1 MTNLY
6 LRHLVD
12 RPAWY
17 RICSFWHRLPWCHL
31 LPILHARLW
40 PCELMR
46 MLEMLLLRLSWMLL
60 LLLVRIVARGPM
72 RLFERRLIR
81 P

>member
-1 MTNLY
+1 M
-6 LRHLVD
+6 
-12 RPAWY
+12 
-17 RICSFWHRLPWCHL
+17 
-31 LPILHARLW
+31 PILHARLW

-46 MLEMLLLRLSWMLL
+46 MPEMLLLRLLWMLL

-72 RLFERRLIR
+72 RLFEGRLIR